1 MDRDLKKQIRAARI
15 AKPRLQ
21 PKPPDI
27 KGNVIKLLLF
37 YLWHALINSNK
48 NKKR

>member
-15 AKPRLQ
+15 EKPRPG

-27 KGNVIKLLLF
+27 KGNIVKLLLF
-37 YLWHALINSNK
+37 YLWHALTND
-48 NKKR
+48 KKR